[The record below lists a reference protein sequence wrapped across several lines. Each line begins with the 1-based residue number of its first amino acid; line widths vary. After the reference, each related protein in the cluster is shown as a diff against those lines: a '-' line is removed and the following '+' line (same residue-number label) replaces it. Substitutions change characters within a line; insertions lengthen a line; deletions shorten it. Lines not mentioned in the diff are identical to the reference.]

1 MWVFWLQE
9 VNMNVALRWHK
20 QNDAKVKAQ
29 TPSPHIL
36 SCEGD
41 RKQYHDHTR
50 AHTHFL
56 SHLPAHMPHS
66 LCFHLAL
73 NWARAA
79 TLHSQ
84 AYMLSSA
91 AAQHRP
97 RMHYCHNGIGQ
108 ITVSNRVL
116 LSLSKGD
123 KSTNKQI
130 NVKLRKRH
138 YRTEPTIR

>member
-1 MWVFWLQE
+1 MGFL
-9 VNMNVALRWHK
+9 
-20 QNDAKVKAQ
+20 
-29 TPSPHIL
+29 TPGGEYEP
-36 SCEGD
+36 
-41 RKQYHDHTR
+41 HDHTR
-50 AHTHFL
+50 AHTHSVTHAAESLL
-56 SHLPAHMPHS
+56 SFVS
-66 LCFHLAL
+66 ELAG
-73 NWARAA
+73 AA
-79 TLHSQ
+79 ALHSQ